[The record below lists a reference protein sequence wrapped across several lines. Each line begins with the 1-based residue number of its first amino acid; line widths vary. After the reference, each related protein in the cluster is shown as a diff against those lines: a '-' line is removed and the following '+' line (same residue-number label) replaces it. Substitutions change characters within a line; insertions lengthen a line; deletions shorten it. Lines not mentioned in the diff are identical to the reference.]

1 MSVISR
7 AELSD
12 AAEILALQKLAYQS
26 EARIYNDWTLAPL
39 TQTLEGLRSEFA
51 RSVVLKAV
59 SGERIVGSVR
69 GRLEGDTCAI
79 GRLIVHPA
87 FQHQGI
93 GSQLLRSIELACR
106 QVRRFELFTGS
117 RSTHNLRLYERHGY
131 VVTRSQALTDELRL
145 VFLEKKVRLP
155 TDTWPDLADLPA

>member
-26 EARIYNDWTLAPL
+26 EARLYNDWTLAPL
-39 TQTLEGLRSEFA
+39 TQTVEGLRAEFA
-51 RSVVLKAV
+51 RSVVLKAM

-69 GRLEGDTCAI
+69 GRIEGQSCAV

-106 QVRRFELFTGS
+106 QVARFELFTGS
-117 RSTHNLRLYERHGY
+117 RSAHNLRLYERHGY
-131 VVTRSQALTDELRL
+131 VITRSQALNAELSL
-145 VFLEKKVRLP
+145 VFLEKRVRQP
-155 TDTWPDLADLPA
+155 TDTWLEFAGMPV